1 MQFQQIS
8 KSFTPKNT
16 TQKKTIFHQE
26 KQKQIEQEKEE
37 QKDKAEADT
46 YTIRFAKQ
54 MRLMIHQQ
62 QNVNLRENIVN
73 LKKRKTLEGFSGET
87 PVSIQQCFSFLN
99 SAIQNAR
106 SLRSL
111 DLSGIEID
119 PLLAIELGQGLQ
131 KNSSLIEINLS
142 GCKLNSFSLQYIFSS
157 IANHQTLQSI
167 NLFNNQG
174 FNIDLMNDINQFV
187 FKGKNNL
194 KKLKLTHCNISSTAM
209 SYLLRNLKY
218 SQSINAID
226 ISMMQFTTD
235 VLTSLGMALQHYKG
249 KKVLEYLNIGDTNIR
264 NQGVKVLAQRVSWN
278 IRKINLKELNIR
290 RNFIDQQGV
299 PHLEAFLR
307 KINNLQKLDLSQNQL
322 EEFSCQNLLSRKMYE
337 VNLSSNLISCFPQQ
351 FFFNTLIINL
361 SNNNLKNQGAFQ
373 LSSILRQNPLWIEL
387 NLSNN
392 QIKSEGFNSLIFGL
406 RDNKMLKKFIV
417 ANNHL
422 DGESIITYMI
432 NHEQVYFEHLDVS
445 YNFIRYALIFFLLKF
460 IKSGCLRCFRCSFQ
474 QKQSNE
480 TWDIN
485 INPNLFHEE
494 EKFIKSTQ
502 NQFQLISFNLRE
514 LDFSKNENI
523 FTPVISSLATYFNKI
538 EILDLSSCKPITEQ
552 DIDLLCTFLKKST
565 VVYDLNLR
573 DLNIGSLDVESVKK
587 LRNSILNSSLKK
599 LNISKNHLFKL
610 AKAFQIEE
618 ILTNYKL
625 ESLDMSYNGL
635 ESRHTN
641 YIEIVISSY
650 RNLQA
655 LNLSHNNIGFTGLIA
670 ISRVMQENKCLK
682 SLNISHQKMSADD
695 LLILSQIIQNENLQ
709 FLNISDN
716 SEIKRLKTFFNLCQT
731 EKMELLSLSQIHFD
745 KSNFKNLLNII
756 KKQTRNILG
765 ITLNRCSF
773 RLNDYEKFGLQLIKC
788 KKLQMLC
795 MTYNPL
801 VYVDLNKTAAILN
814 ELTDLKILKLNQ
826 VSFTGE
832 SFFNVKEW
840 ILSPIN
846 CSLITLDLSENVL
859 RQEWLDELCIGISG
873 NRTIQHLFLN
883 KCNLGRLN
891 LEPLGLAISQN
902 LTIRILSIANNNIIN
917 NLCNSK
923 FASVSK
929 YKTVQFEELN
939 LSENPLDENELIQFF
954 TSQEQQNKQ
963 KQTTIIKQLNLSNC
977 KLEISFFKTLVQEH
991 QIHKEYFLFSHIIS
1005 LSLSNNHLDDSI
1017 GELLKQTI
1025 IQSNQLQEIYLQQNL
1040 FTSKGM
1046 IQIFEGIFAT
1056 QTIKTINICSNKI
1069 GDLFAMKLDQLK
1081 FHKFS
1086 VEFLLLRN
1094 NEFQKQGQKIL
1105 AQILSVQKNLFID
1118 NIWSNLDD
1126 DDADNILE
1134 QYTRICQKYRLD
1146 QTSLPSF
1153 LKEIQLSKSNLTD
1166 KFCESFGKYYP
1177 LLGFIEF
1184 IDVSDN
1190 PYITMYGKV
1199 YLFFHLFDYSYEKH
1213 QLRAL
1218 HITDTQETRKLFDDG
1233 LLRYLTLRLRNYLL
1247 RQSKQNMKKQHPI
1260 QQQENTQKET
1270 KKIFGGMLGSWL
1282 IHKINKLM
1290 TYLDLIEP
1298 QIFIV
1303 STLFIGKF
1311 RRNNINIKIIV
1322 ILFWIG
1328 FVVVNISQFF
1338 KLFIQVKNKNQ
1349 SEIFNAEK
1357 NKEINNVIVT
1367 DLTYAFII
1375 VGAILIIEILQL
1387 ILTVTLR
1394 RKIQPALQI
1403 IHPKMLEHLHA
1414 KFPQKREIFLMIY
1427 SIFSKSS
1434 TLAERMF
1441 LASLMSLSD
1450 DIVDEDIIKFQIL
1463 FSIVI
1468 IAKFADSF
1476 IITLIN
1482 LIKFMFATPND
1493 DQAKYLSLLQRNLY
1507 YQNYFVSSDVLVTLC
1522 PVQGY
1527 QLTKTIKVNYEII
1540 IETYRMIFIELV
1552 LFIFIWT
1559 FSKNNHITGFQ
1570 NFIDPKWPTLRLWM
1584 TFLFLKCIISIIL
1597 SLFKILTVRPAVIK
1611 QNGFNQALAIKR
1623 FYQNKHQFVKP
1634 QNIQI
1639 EQNLQKIDF
1648 ELKIKQQQYTQ
1659 NSRELEQRRE
1669 IKILNKIQ
1677 EEIDQIDEEHEIIFS
1692 KQTSHQEYLNNSS
1705 LSDLPLQDLPQS
1717 PLSHYLPK
1725 FKFNM

>member
-1 MQFQQIS
+1 MQFQQLS
-8 KSFTPKNT
+8 KSSPSKNS

-26 KQKQIEQEKEE
+26 KQSQDGQEKEE
-37 QKDKAEADT
+37 KNEKAEIDT
-46 YTIRFAKQ
+46 HTTRFAKQ

-62 QNVNLRENIVN
+62 QNANLRESIAN

-111 DLSGIEID
+111 DLSGMEID

-131 KNSSLIEINLS
+131 KNSSLNEINLS

-218 SQSINAID
+218 SRSINAID

-235 VLTSLGMALQHYKG
+235 VLTTLGMALQHYKG

-264 NQGVKVLAQRVSWN
+264 NQGVEVLAQVVGWN

-290 RNFIDQQGV
+290 RNFINQKGV
-299 PHLEAFLR
+299 QHLELFLR

-351 FFFNTLIINL
+351 FFLNTLVINL
-361 SNNNLKNQGAFQ
+361 TNNNITNQGAFQ

-417 ANNHL
+417 ANNNL
-422 DGESIITYMI
+422 DGEAIITYMI

-460 IKSGCLRCFRCSFQ
+460 IKSGCLRCLRCSFQ
-474 QKQSNE
+474 QKQQNE
-480 TWDIN
+480 AWDIN
-485 INPNLFHEE
+485 VNPTLFHEE
-494 EKFIKSTQ
+494 EKITKSAQ

-538 EILDLSSCKPITEQ
+538 EILDLSSCKPITEY
-552 DIDLLCTFLKKST
+552 DLDLLCTFLKKST
-565 VVYDLNLR
+565 VVHDLNLR
-573 DLNIGSLDVESVKK
+573 DLNIGSLNLESVKK

-599 LNISKNHLFKL
+599 LNMSKNYLFKL
-610 AKAFQIEE
+610 AKAFQVEE
-618 ILTNYKL
+618 IITNYKL
-625 ESLDMSYNGL
+625 ESLDMSQNGI

-641 YIEIVISSY
+641 YIEIVLSSY
-650 RNLQA
+650 RNLQY
-655 LNLSHNNIGFTGLIA
+655 LNLSHNNIGFTGLIS
-670 ISRVMQENKCLK
+670 ISRVLQENKCIK
-682 SLNISHQKMSADD
+682 SLNVSNQKMSADD
-695 LLILSQIIQNENLQ
+695 LLILSSIISNENLQ

-716 SEIKRLKTFFNLCQT
+716 PGIKRLKTFFNLCQT
-731 EKMELLSLSQIHFD
+731 EKMELLQLSQMHFD
-745 KSNFKNLLNII
+745 KPNFRNLINIT

-765 ITLNRCSF
+765 ISLNRCSF
-773 RLNDYEKFGLQLIKC
+773 RLNDYEKFGNQLLKC
-788 KKLQMLC
+788 KKLQMLS

-801 VYVDLNKTAAILN
+801 VYVDLNKTVAILN
-814 ELTDLKILKLNQ
+814 ALPSLKILKLNQ
-826 VSFTGE
+826 VTFSGE
-832 SFFNVKEW
+832 TFCNFKDW
-840 ILSPIN
+840 ILSPNN
-846 CSLITLDLSENVL
+846 CSLITLDISENVL
-859 RQEWLDELCIGISG
+859 RQEWLDELCIGIGG

-883 KCNLGRLN
+883 KCNLGKYN
-891 LEPLGLAISQN
+891 LDPLGLAISKN
-902 LTIRILSIANNNIIN
+902 STIRRISIANNNIVD
-917 NLCNSK
+917 NLCSSK
-923 FASVSK
+923 FAAVSQ
-929 YKTVQFEELN
+929 YNTISFEELN
-939 LSENPLDENELIQFF
+939 LSDNPLGEKELIRFF
-954 TSQEQQNKQ
+954 TPQIFKNRSKLVA
-963 KQTTIIKQLNLSNC
+963 IIKQLNLSNC
-977 KLEISFFKTLVQEH
+977 KLQISFFQNLVKVH
-991 QIHKEYFLFSHIIS
+991 QIHKEQFLFSHIIS
-1005 LSLSNNHLDDSI
+1005 LSLSSNQLDDSV
-1017 GELLKQTI
+1017 GELLQQTI
-1025 IQSNQLQEIYLQQNL
+1025 IQSTQLQELYLQQNL
-1040 FTSKGM
+1040 LTSKGM
-1046 IQIFEGIFAT
+1046 IQILEGIFAT
-1056 QTIKTINICSNKI
+1056 QTIKTINISSNNI
-1069 GDLFAMKLDQLK
+1069 GDEFAMKLDSLK
-1081 FHKFS
+1081 NQKCS
-1086 VEFLLLRN
+1086 IEFLLLRDN
-1094 NEFQKQGQKIL
+1094 NFQKQGLKIL
-1105 AQILSVQKNLFID
+1105 AQILSFQKNLFID

-1126 DDADNILE
+1126 EDADNILE

-1146 QTSLPSF
+1146 QSSLPSF

-1190 PYITMYGKV
+1190 PCITMYGKV

-1218 HITDTQETRKLFDDG
+1218 HISDTQETRKLFDDG
-1233 LLRYLTLRLRNYLL
+1233 LLRYLTLRVRNYLL
-1247 RQSKQNMKKQHPI
+1247 RQTKQNLKKQHPL
-1260 QQQENTQKET
+1260 QQQNNSEKQTQKL
-1270 KKIFGGMLGSWL
+1270 FGGMLGSWL
-1282 IHKINKLM
+1282 IHMVNKLM
-1290 TYLDLIEP
+1290 KYLDLIEP

-1311 RRNNINIKIIV
+1311 RRNNINIKILV
-1322 ILFWIG
+1322 FLFWFG

-1338 KLFIQVKNKNQ
+1338 KLFIQVKDKNQ
-1349 SEIFNAEK
+1349 SSIFKGEQNRQITSA
-1357 NKEINNVIVT
+1357 IYT
-1367 DLTYAFII
+1367 DLTYTFII
-1375 VGAILIIEILQL
+1375 VGTIVIIEILQL
-1387 ILTVTLR
+1387 ILTVALR

-1403 IHPKMLEHLHA
+1403 IHPKMLEHLRA
-1414 KFPQKREIFLMIY
+1414 RFPHKREIFLMIY

-1450 DIVDEDIIKFQIL
+1450 DIIDEKISKYQIL

-1468 IAKFADSF
+1468 FARFADSF

-1482 LIKFMFATPND
+1482 LIKFISATPSD

-1540 IETYRMIFIELV
+1540 IETYRVFLMELI
-1552 LFIFIWT
+1552 LFIFIWS
-1559 FSKNNHITGFQ
+1559 FSRSNHIVDLTT
-1570 NFIDPKWPTLRLWM
+1570 FIDPKWPTLRIWM
-1584 TFLFLKCIISIIL
+1584 AFLFIKCIISIIV
-1597 SLFKILTVRPAVIK
+1597 SLFKILTVRPAVVK

-1639 EQNLQKIDF
+1639 EQNLQNIEF
-1648 ELKIKQQQYTQ
+1648 ELRTKQQQQ
-1659 NSRELEQRRE
+1659 SQFSKELEQRRE
-1669 IKILNKIQ
+1669 IKIQNKIQ
-1677 EEIDQIDEEHEIIFS
+1677 EIDQIEEEEQEILLS
-1692 KQTSHQEYLNNSS
+1692 KQNSNIDQLNISS
-1705 LSDLPLQDLPQS
+1705 YSDLPYQDAPQS
-1717 PLSHYLPK
+1717 PLSNYLPK
-1725 FKFNM
+1725 FKFNI